1 MIWKKIDD
9 NRRTRM
15 KKWLALLFLLGGTS
29 FSYAQYGSSSSG
41 QNYNP
46 YQSSRYGQQ
55 QGQQQGQMQSP
66 CENLRSTNPEAYAFA
81 QQLSPI
87 HQNVFCQQF
96 NPAQQKQAMALAG
109 SPTQDMQGKEGSIT
123 PDMAVEVVLQTARYK
138 QGQQPQQQS
147 YSNYSNQPQQQQS
160 YSYPNQSQNNN
171 RSGGGRY
178 SNY

>member
-1 MIWKKIDD
+1 
-9 NRRTRM
+9 M

-29 FSYAQYGSSSSG
+29 LSFADYNWTGG
-41 QNYNP
+41 QNTYKPQSRGQEIYN
-46 YQSSRYGQQ
+46 QQQQQQ
-55 QGQQQGQMQSP
+55 QGQTQSP
-66 CENLRSTNPEAYAFA
+66 CENLRTTNPEAYAFA

-96 NPAQQKQAMALAG
+96 TPAQQQQAMALAG

-123 PDMAVEVVLQTARYK
+123 PDMAVEVVIQTARYK
-138 QGQQPQQQS
+138 QGQPQQQS
-147 YSNYSNQPQQQQS
+147 YSNYSNQQPQQQS

>member
-1 MIWKKIDD
+1 
-9 NRRTRM
+9 M
-15 KKWLALLFLLGGTS
+15 KKWLALLFLMGGTTL
-29 FSYAQYGSSSSG
+29 SYAQYGSSSSG

-55 QGQQQGQMQSP
+55 QGQQQMQQGQQSQSP
-66 CENLRSTNPEAYAFA
+66 CDSLRTTDPEAYAFS

-96 NPAQQKQAMALAG
+96 TTAQRKQAMAIAG
-109 SPTQDMQGKEGSIT
+109 SPTQDIKGQTGSIT
-123 PDMAVEVVLQTARYK
+123 PDMAVEVVMQTARYTQQQQQQS
-138 QGQQPQQQS
+138 QGQQQQS
-147 YSNYSNQPQQQQS
+147 YSNYSNQQQS
-160 YSYPNQSQNNN
+160 YSYPSQSQNQNNN